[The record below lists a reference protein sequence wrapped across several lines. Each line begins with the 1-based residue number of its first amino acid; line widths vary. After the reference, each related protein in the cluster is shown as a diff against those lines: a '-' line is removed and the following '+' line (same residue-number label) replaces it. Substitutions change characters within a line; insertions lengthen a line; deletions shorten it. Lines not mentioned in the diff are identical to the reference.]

1 MHDLGILQN
10 AKAHWTIVE
19 FPMLKYKAGYK
30 FVDGGVHAQVVDFPA
45 AITCAAD
52 LTEARRLLT
61 AALLDVAET
70 RLELG
75 QSLPTRDPQA
85 TDPEMDFEEPIY
97 LHLTA
102 SSEVEQTPAGEIAS

>member
-1 MHDLGILQN
+1 
-10 AKAHWTIVE
+10 
-19 FPMLKYKAGYK
+19 MLKYKAGYK

-61 AALLDVAET
+61 GALLDVSEAC
-70 RLELG
+70 LELG
-75 QSLPTRDPQA
+75 QPLPMPNPNA
-85 TDPEMDFEEPIY
+85 TDSEMDVEEPIY

-102 SSEVEQTPAGEIAS
+102 STQVEQTPAGEVAS

>member
-1 MHDLGILQN
+1 MGR
-10 AKAHWTIVE
+10 A
-19 FPMLKYKAGYK
+19 MLTYKAGYK
-30 FVDGGVHAQVVDFPA
+30 FVSGGVHAQVVDFPA
-45 AITCAAD
+45 VISCADD

-75 QSLPTRDPQA
+75 QSLPTPNASA

-97 LHLTA
+97 LHLAA
-102 SSEVEQTPAGEIAS
+102 SSEIQQVPAGEVAS